1 MPRPRRTS
9 GVADVTIGLR
19 LTAKERAQLDE
30 VVRLLEV
37 GSYSDAIRQLLA
49 DVRRW
54 GPPADLGRALALER
68 ARRDRPSTSPPWKG
82 TPPPW
87 RRGEPETFSV
97 SRPAA
102 YTGPEQLRD
111 AVRRAQRVLAARL
124 HPDRGGDGAELRRVN
139 AAVDVLLAALETT
152 NQGEPTCTARR

>member
-68 ARRDRPSTSPPWKG
+68 ARGEGPSTTRPWKD

-87 RRGEPETFSV
+87 RRDEPAAFSV
-97 SRPAA
+97 SDPAA
-102 YTGPEQLRD
+102 YTAPEQLRA

-139 AAVDVLLAALETT
+139 AAVTVLIEALEEVA
-152 NQGEPTCTARR
+152 G

>member
-9 GVADVTIGLR
+9 GVADTTIGLR

-30 VVRLLEV
+30 LVRRLEV
-37 GSYSDAIRQLLA
+37 ATYSDAIRVLLQ
-49 DVRRW
+49 DVLRW

-68 ARRDRPSTSPPWKG
+68 ARRSGPSASRPWKD

-87 RRGEPETFSV
+87 RRDEPEAFSV
-97 SRPAA
+97 SDPAGYMA
-102 YTGPEQLRD
+102 PEQLRA
-111 AVRRAQRVLAARL
+111 AVRRVQRLAAARL

-139 AAVDVLLAALETT
+139 EAATTLLGLLE
-152 NQGEPTCTARR
+152 EVAV